1 MKNFSSPVT
10 PDLRPDESGSRA
22 ALIPGRRGLTM
33 KLRNMLAAVLLM
45 CQCGCGHTYF
55 AWNNPLPVDQTDPY
69 CPPSPGLLDWRGAPL
84 WGNDL
89 FGNTYDRRSSKEYL
103 KDMERGARQSL
114 HEYIR
119 KH

>member
-1 MKNFSSPVT
+1 MI
-10 PDLRPDESGSRA
+10 PDW
-22 ALIPGRRGLTM
+22 RGLTM

-55 AWNNPLPVDQTDPY
+55 AWNKPLSEQTEIQPFQ
-69 CPPSPGLLDWRGAPL
+69 PLGTVGPSL

-89 FGNTYDRRSSKEYL
+89 FGNDRRSSKEFRR
-103 KDMERGARQSL
+103 DMEQAVRT
-114 HEYIR
+114 HFP